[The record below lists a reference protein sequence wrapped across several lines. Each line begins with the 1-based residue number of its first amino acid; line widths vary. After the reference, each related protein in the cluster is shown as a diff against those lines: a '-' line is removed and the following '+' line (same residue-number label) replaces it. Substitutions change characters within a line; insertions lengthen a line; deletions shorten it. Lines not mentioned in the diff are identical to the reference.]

1 MNMNISDF
9 AHGLLSEA
17 TFTEWMDTFSWSPAV
32 NSWTAYSP
40 YQKQKSLE
48 NRKKDKQEEKSIL
61 PLPKTEIL
69 GKQKED
75 SLPKTENFGFL
86 YCRGKIIL
94 YLKNKEIV
102 ENKKKTRSPKTE
114 IRGK

>member
-48 NRKKDKQEEKSIL
+48 NRKKDKQEEKKHT
-61 PLPKTEIL
+61 PPPKNRNPWKTKGRLAPKNRNLWISLLQGENHTL
-69 GKQKED
+69 SQKQRNCGK
-75 SLPKTENFGFL
+75 
-86 YCRGKIIL
+86 
-94 YLKNKEIV
+94 
-102 ENKKKTRSPKTE
+102 
-114 IRGK
+114 

>member
-1 MNMNISDF
+1 MDF
-9 AHGLLSEA
+9 CQKPLSQNGWIHFPGHQLSIVGQH
-17 TFTEWMDTFSWSPAV
+17 TRPT
-32 NSWTAYSP
+32 
-40 YQKQKSLE
+40 K
-48 NRKKDKQEEKSIL
+48 NRNPWKIERKTNKKKKSIL

-75 SLPKTENFGFL
+75 SLPKTEIFGFL